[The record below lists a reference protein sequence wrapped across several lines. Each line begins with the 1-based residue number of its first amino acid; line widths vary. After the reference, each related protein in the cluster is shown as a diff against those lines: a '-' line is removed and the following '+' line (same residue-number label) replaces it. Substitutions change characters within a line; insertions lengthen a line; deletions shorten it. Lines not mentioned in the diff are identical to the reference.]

1 MLLILSLNADVL
13 RSQAFNDNQLNIT
26 TSIHFR
32 FDKSDVDLK
41 YMDNALSMQKFSETI
56 DSIGITS
63 IDSVVIVSQSSP
75 EGSYMYNIRLSERR
89 AKSMGKYFGENFP
102 ELQDRLFVHP
112 GGESWGQLREYVEKD
127 TLMKASTIEKI
138 ISIIDADIDI
148 PSKKL
153 QLEQM
158 QIYRYLLRT
167 YYPLIRNSVFCLIYH
182 SAAERPLK
190 LSTVQPVSMVRYIE
204 IPESTIAYDGKSAPE
219 VIDWYR
225 KLYVKTNAVGLGLG
239 IANLA
244 VEMDVAKHWS
254 VTIPVYYSAW
264 NYFQSTTKFRTL
276 AIQPEVRYWKREEND
291 GLFAGAHCGLAYYN
305 LAFDG
310 DYRYQ
315 DHNGVTPA
323 MGGGLSVGYRLPIS
337 KKSPF
342 KVEFSIG
349 AGVYSLHYD
358 TFQNTTN
365 VAEGQMIGSTRRTYC
380 GIDQGAI
387 SFSYMFDFNKRGV
400 KR

>member
-1 MLLILSLNADVL
+1 
-13 RSQAFNDNQLNIT
+13 
-26 TSIHFR
+26 
-32 FDKSDVDLK
+32 
-41 YMDNALSMQKFSETI
+41 
-56 DSIGITS
+56 
-63 IDSVVIVSQSSP
+63 
-75 EGSYMYNIRLSERR
+75 
-89 AKSMGKYFGENFP
+89 MGKYFGENFP

-127 TLMKASTIEKI
+127 TLMKDSTIDKI

-190 LSTVQPVSMVRYIE
+190 LSTVQPVPMVRYIE

-219 VIDWYR
+219 VIDWDR

-387 SFSYMFDFNKRGV
+387 SFSYMF
-400 KR
+400 